1 MQRNEF
7 DISNKVNQDYERNLK
22 MISNKKK
29 KNEYFLFFFFFCKKE
44 SHIKF
49 YFNIYI
55 DVINFFFYEN
65 DFNKKYY

>member
-29 KNEYFLFFFFFCKKE
+29 KMNTFFF
-44 SHIKF
+44 S
-49 YFNIYI
+49 
-55 DVINFFFYEN
+55 FFFA
-65 DFNKKYY
+65 KKNRT

>member
-22 MISNKKK
+22 MISSKKKK
-29 KNEYFLFFFFFCKKE
+29 KNEYFLSFFFLKKQ

-55 DVINFFFYEN
+55 DVINFF
-65 DFNKKYY
+65 

>member
-29 KNEYFLFFFFFCKKE
+29 K
-44 SHIKF
+44 
-49 YFNIYI
+49 
-55 DVINFFFYEN
+55 
-65 DFNKKYY
+65 